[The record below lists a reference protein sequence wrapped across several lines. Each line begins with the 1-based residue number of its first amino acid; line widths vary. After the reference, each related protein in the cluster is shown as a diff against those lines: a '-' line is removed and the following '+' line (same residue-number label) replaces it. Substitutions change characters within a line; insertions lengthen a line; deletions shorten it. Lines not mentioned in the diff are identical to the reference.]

1 MPTNKKRYNII
12 DTIIQNLA
20 LESRIVNFGQE
31 MISIK
36 CVLIWKKILR
46 EEFIIFLFHLQATFQ
61 FVLVF
66 SNFEGNFNY
75 LTHRSFKLKFEWE
88 RRAGFSAIFV
98 DFKAFS
104 NFSTNKIG
112 RRGPRKSAL
121 PL

>member
-36 CVLIWKKILR
+36 CVLILKKILK

-88 RRAGFSAIFV
+88 RRAGFSAIFLV
-98 DFKAFS
+98 ISKHFLIFLQIKL
-104 NFSTNKIG
+104 G
-112 RRGPRKSAL
+112 E
-121 PL
+121 